1 MDEKQIWDL
10 VQKVNFGNEE
20 EMIASAAAINL
31 LANEKGVSFG
41 SSEALYRKFIS
52 GEEGGFVVPAINVR
66 TLTFDFAKLIFSSL
80 KELSRKHVIFELAP
94 TEAGYTNQTPQQFA
108 SSITAGAIAAG
119 YTGEIVLQGDHYQFS
134 ASKYAIDP
142 ETERMRLIGL
152 IDESISVG
160 YRNIDIDASTLVDY
174 QRADISSQQ
183 KENVTETLALLT
195 HIRNKYPEKNISV
208 GGEIGHIGDRNT
220 IPEEVEYFL
229 GKMKQMT
236 NGINKVAVQTGTTH
250 GGMIDD
256 NGKNVSMPID
266 LELVGNLGITA
277 KKFGVAGI
285 VQHGASTLPIDILSQ
300 LSSKNVVE
308 AHLSTGWQN
317 IFFDNLSESLKQEM
331 YGYIRSN
338 FMGESKSIWSET
350 EAIYRLR
357 KKVLGPFKEKIWSMT
372 IEEKA
377 PILEAW
383 REFANQLFV
392 AFNLK

>member
-1 MDEKQIWDL
+1 MEEKQIWEL
-10 VQKVNFGNEE
+10 VQKINFGTEE
-20 EMIASAAAINL
+20 EMIKSASEINS
-31 LANEKGVSFG
+31 LAHERGVSFG
-41 SSEALYRKFIS
+41 SSANLYGKFIM
-52 GEEGGFVVPAINVR
+52 GEERGFVVPAINVR
-66 TLTFDFAKLIFSSL
+66 TLTYDFAKLIFSMLSEL
-80 KELSRKHVIFELAP
+80 KRKYVIFELAP

-108 SSITAGAIAAG
+108 SSIVAGAIVAG
-119 YTGEIVLQGDHYQFS
+119 YEGEIVIQGDHYQFS
-134 ASKYAIDP
+134 ANKYALDAGA
-142 ETERMRLIGL
+142 ERMRLMGL

-195 HIRNKYPEKNISV
+195 HIRTKYPDKNISV

-220 IPEEVEYFL
+220 IPEEIEYFL
-229 GKMKQMT
+229 GKLKQVT

-250 GGMIDD
+250 GGMIDES
-256 NGKNVSMPID
+256 GKNISMPID
-266 LELVGNLGITA
+266 LELVGNLGISA

-285 VQHGASTLPIDILSQ
+285 VQHGASTLPMDILSQ

-317 IFFDNLSESLKQEM
+317 IFFDNIAESLKQEM

-338 FMGESKSIWSET
+338 FMSESNSIWTET

-357 KKVLGPFKEKIWSMT
+357 KKVLGPFKERIWSMSA
-372 IEEKA
+372 EDKA

>member
-1 MDEKQIWDL
+1 MEEKQIWEL
-10 VQKVNFGNEE
+10 VQKVNFGTEE
-20 EMIASAAAINL
+20 EMTESVATINSIAS
-31 LANEKGVSFG
+31 EKGVIFG
-41 SSEALYRKFIS
+41 SSADLYGKFIS
-52 GEEGGFVVPAINVR
+52 GEERGFVVPAINVR
-66 TLTFDFAKLIFSSL
+66 TLTYDFAKLIFSMISGL
-80 KELSRKHVIFELAP
+80 KRKYVIFELAP
-94 TEAGYTNQTPQQFA
+94 TEGGYTNQTPQQFA
-108 SSITAGAIAAG
+108 SSITAGALAAG
-119 YTGEIVLQGDHYQFS
+119 YEGEIVIQGDHYQFS
-134 ASKYAIDP
+134 ANKYALDP
-142 ETERMRLIGL
+142 GAERMRLMGL

-195 HIRNKYPEKNISV
+195 HIRTKYPDKNISV

-229 GKMKQMT
+229 GKMKQIS
-236 NGINKVAVQTGTTH
+236 NSINKVAVQTGTTH
-250 GGMIDD
+250 GGMIDES
-256 NGKNVSMPID
+256 GKNISMPID
-266 LELVGNLGITA
+266 LELVGNLGISA

-285 VQHGASTLPIDILSQ
+285 VQHGASTLPIDVLSQ
-300 LSSKNVVE
+300 LSSKNVIE

-317 IFFDNLSESLKQEM
+317 IFFDNLPENIKQEM
-331 YGYIRSN
+331 YGHIRSN
-338 FMGESKSIWSET
+338 FMSESNSIWSET

-357 KKVLGPFKEKIWSMT
+357 KKVLGPFKEKIWSMN